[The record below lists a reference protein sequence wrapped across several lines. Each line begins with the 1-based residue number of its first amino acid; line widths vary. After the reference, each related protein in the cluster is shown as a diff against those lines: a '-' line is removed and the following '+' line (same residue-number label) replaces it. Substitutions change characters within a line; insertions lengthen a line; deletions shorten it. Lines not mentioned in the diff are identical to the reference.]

1 MYYSTIRRKGAEI
14 EYFSQRQAGSL
25 SYIAPRSVVVMIR
38 VHLKAP
44 SRTDRDET
52 TAWCRIGF
60 QPVSGLKCSMSSRF
74 QAGAA
79 AFTSICV

>member
-14 EYFSQRQAGSL
+14 EYFSQRRAGSL

-52 TAWCRIGF
+52 TA
-60 QPVSGLKCSMSSRF
+60 
-74 QAGAA
+74 
-79 AFTSICV
+79 